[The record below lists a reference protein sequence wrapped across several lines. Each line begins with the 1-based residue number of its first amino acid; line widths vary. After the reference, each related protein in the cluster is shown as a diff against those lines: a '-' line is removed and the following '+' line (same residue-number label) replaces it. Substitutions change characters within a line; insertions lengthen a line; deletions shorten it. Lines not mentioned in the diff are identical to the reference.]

1 MPDSPTYAGHSL
13 PGVAPSPHLSLEN
26 AQSIGTG
33 FYKMLPGAVPGVVL
47 QAPDNEDIDNLVGC
61 WFACL
66 QAQ

>member
-1 MPDSPTYAGHSL
+1 
-13 PGVAPSPHLSLEN
+13 
-26 AQSIGTG
+26 
-33 FYKMLPGAVPGVVL
+33 MLPGAVPGVVL